1 MNKDLL
7 LLFMIVTNYILIMRN
22 SLILHILFF
31 FIVTNV
37 NAQTPITFDT
47 AYVSYFKN
55 KQKQDKYSSV
65 RFHFAVQ
72 QQVNPIDSSTTY
84 TFNKYHNYTDWNET
98 PDPYY
103 TKWNLPGFTGPSITI
118 TKNQEYYFKNEDF
131 EPIVLLLNAPIDS
144 AWTMYQSNVKNTVIK
159 AKMVKQFDSTILD
172 INNHLK
178 VIELAVF
185 DTLGKVLPKTNLHNQ
200 TIIFGDQIGFVQT
213 IDFFYCPNSDIIQFI
228 GYQNTAGNNQ
238 FGNGYFDIN
247 TDKYQVGDEFQTHWH
262 HASRFGVINIYE
274 ANKCVKTALVNDT
287 FYHEIATTRWESG
300 FNRHQDNSITPF
312 DTLIFKKLAFKQ
324 ARFTNYPFFKNAP
337 LTYAK
342 MTMRFDNQGTVH
354 RFSEINYFYYR
365 FNDSLYGSTD
375 ASMAHPEYVSYNGI
389 QDVFFNWS
397 VMGDVTKKELLYYKK
412 GNQEWGIPFKYPLGI
427 KNSRT
432 TAQAAVYPN
441 PASELIN
448 ITVNDNYPLINQ
460 VVLIDAIGKI
470 HSEIP
475 VRSRSVIVNTEG
487 LPDGLYTIISTLETG
502 EKTMNKILIQQK

>member
-1 MNKDLL
+1 MNKQIT
-7 LLFMIVTNYILIMRN
+7 LFVLTI
-22 SLILHILFF
+22 F
-31 FIVTNV
+31 FIPEIQ
-37 NAQTPITFDT
+37 AQIPVTFDT

-65 RFHFAVQ
+65 RFHFPVQ
-72 QQVNPIDSSTTY
+72 QQVNAIDSSTTY
-84 TFNKYHNYTDWNET
+84 TFNRYHNYNNWNEI

-118 TKNQEYYFKNEDF
+118 TKNQEYYFRNEDF

-178 VIELAVF
+178 VIELTVF
-185 DTLGKVLPKTNLHNQ
+185 DTLGKALPKTNLHNQ
-200 TIIFGDQIGFVQT
+200 NIILGDKIGFVQT
-213 IDFFYCPNSDIIQFI
+213 IDFFHCPNSDVIQFI

-247 TDKYQVGDEFQTHWH
+247 TNKYQVGDEFQTHWH

-412 GNQEWGIPFKYPLGI
+412 GNQEWGTPFKYPLGI
-427 KNSRT
+427 INPTNT
-432 TAQAAVYPN
+432 TEATIYPN
-441 PASELIN
+441 PASEFVTIS
-448 ITVNDNYPLINQ
+448 VNSGSPIILHIA
-460 VVLIDAIGKI
+460 VIDALGKLQL
-470 HSEIP
+470 ETNP
-475 VRSRSVIVNTEG
+475 ASRSATYAVTK
-487 LPDGLYTIISTLETG
+487 LPNGLYHQVMTLDTG
-502 EKTMNKILIQQK
+502 EKIAHKLLIQH